1 MFSVWNSLVT
11 ETRGHSSGHS
21 ACAPPDP
28 AGTEAETINNNVTLR
43 VSERLFGHLID
54 KQEGLTV

>member
-1 MFSVWNSLVT
+1 MFEVVSWR
-11 ETRGHSSGHS
+11 ERAAAPRDS

-43 VSERLFGHLID
+43 VSERLFGRLID
-54 KQEGLTV
+54 KQEGLTD